1 MSYSLHKI
9 EALQGAGCDCSME
22 NCVLKLS
29 PSVSN
34 ISSKYHMR
42 FYFEITD
49 GRLLRPTQKEFQP
62 QISITPVSKTGAS
75 FIKYQTMPQHSTCD
89 IFCSFWI
96 GVIIT
101 IGMGTMVDQVLRL
114 MLLNS
119 TGNIVTRYP
128 TADHGHSYAFM
139 THSVH

>member
-1 MSYSLHKI
+1 MRNIISQASQFSFCSNIISWENFNCQLI
-9 EALQGAGCDCSME
+9 LSDELLFTQNGSIAEQGACDCSME

-75 FIKYQTMPQHSTCD
+75 FIKYQTMPQLCTCD
-89 IFCSFWI
+89 IFCS
-96 GVIIT
+96 
-101 IGMGTMVDQVLRL
+101 
-114 MLLNS
+114 LLNRC
-119 TGNIVTRYP
+119 NYNNRN
-128 TADHGHSYAFM
+128 GHDG
-139 THSVH
+139 